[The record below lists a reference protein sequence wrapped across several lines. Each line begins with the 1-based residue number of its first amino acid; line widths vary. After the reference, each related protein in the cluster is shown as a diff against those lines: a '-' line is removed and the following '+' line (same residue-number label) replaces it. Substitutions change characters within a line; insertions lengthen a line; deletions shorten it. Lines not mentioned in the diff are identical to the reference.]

1 MKRLPLFPSDPLP
14 DVQTVAPLDRD
25 PNCVRCELHKG
36 TPAGKRCLP
45 AEGDPG
51 DILVVMDRPTEYE
64 LHVGRPAAS
73 PAGRWVRDAIARI
86 APGRNVVFTTGLGCK
101 VPAGT
106 EPKDL
111 VAPIEACRPYLS
123 AILRDA
129 EPQLVLI
136 FGGQSGQSFLGRSFQ
151 PLSVRKGFGVFFRE
165 QDDFAGGTYQEALP
179 AYLLG
184 DPGYALRNKL
194 IAKAL
199 EEDLRYALTAPLP
212 DFPGLAATYEVVR
225 TMEDAVEALECLQRA
240 AFVATD
246 CETSGMLHE
255 PDFQVD
261 CVAVSDGD
269 RTFVWDRDAIEDPDT
284 ASALGAVLEDLD
296 HCTWNGQFD
305 LVAMECDP
313 AIKGL
318 QTVPTKRR
326 RWILNL
332 QSDSRIKRKL
342 FEADAHADLGTS
354 AELIGLGGHKK
365 EAHDLIEAISSELR
379 KWSKSGLLTPT
390 GRKRPPPV
398 MVHVDPTE
406 IPPVWADY
414 LNQGFDAEKFAYRFL
429 DRDVL
434 LRYCARDAYT
444 SHLLEQWCNDRLA
457 ENENLAL
464 VWDEVAQPA
473 MWAWCRA
480 RLAGFPTDKRRVE
493 LLRDYLDVEIKKLG
507 KKIEAVEPGLNP
519 NAPQQVVAAFAKRG
533 MVSKRTTIT
542 GKAKM
547 DKAIMEE
554 FRGQHPLV
562 DLVLDWKM
570 FRHTQDNFAEG
581 LLPYIRSD
589 GKCHPSFL
597 QDGSECMPA
606 GELVLTDRG
615 YLRVEQVE
623 PGDTVL
629 THLGRGRKVTAVSRF
644 DPQLI
649 YKVTLSS
656 GHVLRTTGNHAYWN
670 GGQWIRAD
678 GLSIG
683 GYVAVHTRLP
693 EGWRIIDG
701 FPGYSVSSWGRVRN
715 DRTGLVLA
723 QQKKG
728 TWGHLKVALKRN
740 GSRKRGPD
748 FRDFTVHQ
756 LVLRAFTD
764 DHDSSLEVMHKN
776 GIAWDNTLGNLAWGT
791 SKENK
796 ADARK
801 HGTMSHRKYSAQTK
815 LTDEIAEVI
824 RSIPRSELND
834 REVAETLGVSRELVK
849 DIRLGKKWL
858 PESHVEGKRA
868 QFGLSTV
875 VHVEVLDRETVYGLT
890 VEEDHSHV
898 TGGVVT
904 HNTGRPSSQDP
915 NFFNRLKGRDE
926 KSRVLGT
933 MLRECHTAPEGWS
946 IIEAD
951 QGQIEIRQVMDLSDD
966 PTGIEVITSG
976 TDFHMASARKFAEV
990 LGKNPDLVSD
1000 IDREQAKTCI
1010 AEGELVLTDQGLI
1023 PIENLDKNCKVWD
1036 GTAWVQHDGVVCHGL
1051 KRVISHDGLTA
1062 TPDHHVYM
1070 PDGRCIPLEVAAMDG
1085 RIAVGGDGEVPVRY
1099 APHDRTNHPG
1109 WESERATSGVP
1120 VLQVRGAS
1128 TGVPVQ
1134 RDGREDD
1141 QLHLCRDVR
1150 GSAHPAS
1157 EGPLVRDVLAV
1168 QQPELQAGQ
1177 ALRSPWDRVPV
1188 RELRSVCGLGAGA
1201 STAPNVPRCGRGQA
1215 GQRRALRAWESAA
1228 RVPASEQQQQ
1238 ADDAPDRVPGGQP
1251 SGAPCVGPHEDG
1263 QPGLPIR
1270 AGVHLEAA
1278 VPRCEGGRTLARCDS
1293 GRWANVYDILNAGP
1307 RHRFTV
1313 SGKVVANS
1321 NFAAIYELPDQL
1333 GFMLSKRIGISKAEG
1348 DKLATALFGSYK
1360 NLLPWMMQC
1369 LKDSTERGYSIT
1381 DWKGQEA
1388 RHRPLWHL
1396 GLPEPS
1402 KSDRSKDTDKTRWQ
1416 NHARSSWNGRV
1427 QGGAVDII
1435 TSQLWPVIQWL
1446 DANTNGG
1453 EFLLQIYDSIMLLV
1467 RDEEVDKTVTFLR
1480 QLMTDTV
1487 PGQPRVGYM
1496 KKVPLSVDVKVG
1508 KSWGALSK
1516 VPDPNKKPKP

>member
-1 MKRLPLFPSDPLP
+1 MKQLPLFPTLPYP
-14 DVQTVAPLDRD
+14 DVQTVTPLDRD
-25 PNCVRCELHKG
+25 SNCARCDLHKG
-36 TPAGKRCLP
+36 TPAGKRCLA
-45 AEGDPG
+45 AEGEPG
-51 DILVVMDRPTEYE
+51 DILVVLDRPTEYE

-86 APGRNVVFTTGLGCK
+86 APGRKVVFAAGLGCK
-101 VPAGT
+101 VPAGS

-111 VAPIEACRPYLS
+111 IAPIEACRPYLS

-129 EPQLVLI
+129 DPVLVLI
-136 FGGQSGQSFLGRSFQ
+136 FGGPSGQSFLGRSFQ
-151 PLSVRKGFGVFFRE
+151 PLSVRKGYGVYFRE
-165 QDDFAGGTYQEALP
+165 QDDFCGGTYQEALP

-184 DPGYALRNKL
+184 DPGYALRNRL

-199 EEDLRYALTAPLP
+199 EEDLRYALSAPRP
-212 DFPGLAATYEVVR
+212 DFLGLAATYEVVR
-225 TMEDAVEALECLQRA
+225 TMEDAVEALECLQHA

-255 PDFQVD
+255 PDFRVD
-261 CVAVSDGD
+261 CVAISDGD

-296 HCTWNGQFD
+296 HCTWNGQYD

-318 QTVPTKRR
+318 QTVPTRRR

-342 FEADAHADLGTS
+342 FEADAHADLGTA

-390 GRKRPPPV
+390 GRKRPAPV
-398 MVHVDPTE
+398 MTIVDPAE

-444 SHLLEQWCNDRLA
+444 SHLLEQWCNDKLV

-493 LLRDYLDVEIKKLG
+493 LLRDYLNVEIDKLG
-507 KKIEAVEPGLNP
+507 KKIEAIEPGLNP

-533 MVSKRTTIT
+533 MTSKRTTTT
-542 GKAKM
+542 GLAKM

-589 GKCHPSFL
+589 EKCHPSFL
-597 QDGSECMPA
+597 QDGSE
-606 GELVLTDRG
+606 
-615 YLRVEQVE
+615 
-623 PGDTVL
+623 
-629 THLGRGRKVTAVSRF
+629 
-644 DPQLI
+644 
-649 YKVTLSS
+649 
-656 GHVLRTTGNHAYWN
+656 
-670 GGQWIRAD
+670 
-678 GLSIG
+678 
-683 GYVAVHTRLP
+683 
-693 EGWRIIDG
+693 
-701 FPGYSVSSWGRVRN
+701 
-715 DRTGLVLA
+715 
-723 QQKKG
+723 
-728 TWGHLKVALKRN
+728 
-740 GSRKRGPD
+740 
-748 FRDFTVHQ
+748 
-756 LVLRAFTD
+756 
-764 DHDSSLEVMHKN
+764 
-776 GIAWDNTLGNLAWGT
+776 
-791 SKENK
+791 
-796 ADARK
+796 
-801 HGTMSHRKYSAQTK
+801 
-815 LTDEIAEVI
+815 
-824 RSIPRSELND
+824 
-834 REVAETLGVSRELVK
+834 
-849 DIRLGKKWL
+849 
-858 PESHVEGKRA
+858 
-868 QFGLSTV
+868 
-875 VHVEVLDRETVYGLT
+875 
-890 VEEDHSHV
+890 
-898 TGGVVT
+898 
-904 HNTGRPSSQDP
+904 TGRPSSQDP

-933 MLRECHTAPEGWS
+933 MLRECHAAPDGWS

-951 QGQIEIRQVMDLSDD
+951 QGQIEIRQVMDLCDD
-966 PTGIEVITSG
+966 PTGIGVITSG

-1000 IDREQAKTCI
+1000 IDREQAKT
-1010 AEGELVLTDQGLI
+1010 
-1023 PIENLDKNCKVWD
+1023 
-1036 GTAWVQHDGVVCHGL
+1036 
-1051 KRVISHDGLTA
+1051 
-1062 TPDHHVYM
+1062 
-1070 PDGRCIPLEVAAMDG
+1070 
-1085 RIAVGGDGEVPVRY
+1085 
-1099 APHDRTNHPG
+1099 
-1109 WESERATSGVP
+1109 
-1120 VLQVRGAS
+1120 
-1128 TGVPVQ
+1128 
-1134 RDGREDD
+1134 
-1141 QLHLCRDVR
+1141 
-1150 GSAHPAS
+1150 
-1157 EGPLVRDVLAV
+1157 
-1168 QQPELQAGQ
+1168 
-1177 ALRSPWDRVPV
+1177 
-1188 RELRSVCGLGAGA
+1188 
-1201 STAPNVPRCGRGQA
+1201 
-1215 GQRRALRAWESAA
+1215 
-1228 RVPASEQQQQ
+1228 
-1238 ADDAPDRVPGGQP
+1238 
-1251 SGAPCVGPHEDG
+1251 
-1263 QPGLPIR
+1263 
-1270 AGVHLEAA
+1270 
-1278 VPRCEGGRTLARCDS
+1278 
-1293 GRWANVYDILNAGP
+1293 
-1307 RHRFTV
+1307 
-1313 SGKVVANS
+1313 S

-1333 GFMLSKRIGISKAEG
+1333 GFMLSKRIGISKSEG

-1369 LKDSTERGYSIT
+1369 LRDSTASGYSIT
-1381 DWKGQEA
+1381 DWKGREA

-1402 KSDRSKDTDKTRWQ
+1402 KSDRGKDVDKTRWQ

-1480 QLMTDTV
+1480 QLMTDTI

-1508 KSWGALSK
+1508 KNWGALSK